1 MELATFCD
9 FVIATDSA
17 QFGQPEIKLGCFPPV
32 ALVTLPLL
40 IGMRA
45 ASDLILTGR
54 QIDATEAMRLGL
66 VTRVVPG
73 SELQAAGVDLL
84 AELRSLSPA
93 VLRLTR
99 RTLRKLHASDFSKR
113 LVEVERIYLSQLMK
127 SKDAREGICA
137 FLEKRAPSWQSY

>member
-1 MELATFCD
+1 
-9 FVIATDSA
+9 
-17 QFGQPEIKLGCFPPV
+17 
-32 ALVTLPLL
+32 
-40 IGMRA
+40 
-45 ASDLILTGR
+45 
-54 QIDATEAMRLGL
+54 
-66 VTRVVPG
+66 VVPS

-113 LVEVERIYLSQLMK
+113 LAEVERIYLSQLMK
-127 SKDAREGICA
+127 SKDAREGICT